1 MRMLAGSGGNAA
13 SRALAGVAMLVVGFV
28 AGCATGGVSSQS
40 REIWRE
46 DMGRVTRATLE
57 TGLDKVVRK
66 HALQI
71 VRTQDSSREIY
82 YETLWVTREVLA
94 EEEARG
100 VTNARNRILLKG
112 RRLESTMGGAGVYRI
127 TWEVEN
133 EVTSVGVE
141 GWHPD
146 ALPGQVVEEF
156 RPVYSDLML
165 EVRTGLIR

>member
-1 MRMLAGSGGNAA
+1 MTLAAYTASHTVIARDGRLSEIARAGMLPVDGPGHLST
-13 SRALAGVAMLVVGFV
+13 LVLRH
-28 AGCATGGVSSQS
+28 QN
-40 REIWRE
+40 EIRHLS
-46 DMGRVTRATLE
+46 V
-57 TGLDKVVRK
+57 
-66 HALQI
+66 
-71 VRTQDSSREIY
+71 Y
-82 YETLWVTREVLA
+82 
-94 EEEARG
+94 
-100 VTNARNRILLKG
+100 ARNRILLKG

-133 EVTSVGVE
+133 EVTSVDVE